1 VQSSATQLSEGLRS
15 PRAKLDVGILGAT
28 GTVGQQFAALLADH
42 PWFRV
47 SWLAASERSAGRRY
61 GDLPWRIA
69 TPQPEELTGV
79 AVETLRPGVGP
90 QLVFSA
96 LDASVAGDIEAEFA
110 AAGHWVVSNARNHRM
125 DRFVPL
131 LVPEINPD
139 HLALVAHQPHVNGLR
154 NGRRGGII
162 TNPNCSTVFLA
173 LALAPLC
180 RFGLKRVMVTTLQ
193 ALSGAGYPG
202 VASLDALGNVIPHID
217 GEEEKIEAETRKIL
231 GRLAADSIELHP
243 AAISAQTTRVPVVHG
258 HTETVS
264 VELEE
269 HVSRDE
275 ILAAFRDFSG
285 EPQRLGLP
293 SSPANPI
300 VYIDSPDRPQPRLDV
315 ERFGGMAVQVGR
327 LRACPVLSY
336 KFVLLGHNTIRGASG
351 AAILNAELMNARGL
365 LN

>member
-1 VQSSATQLSEGLRS
+1 
-15 PRAKLDVGILGAT
+15 
-28 GTVGQQFAALLADH
+28 
-42 PWFRV
+42 
-47 SWLAASERSAGRRY
+47 
-61 GDLPWRIA
+61 
-69 TPQPEELTGV
+69 
-79 AVETLRPGVGP
+79 
-90 QLVFSA
+90 
-96 LDASVAGDIEAEFA
+96 
-110 AAGHWVVSNARNHRM
+110 
-125 DRFVPL
+125 
-131 LVPEINPD
+131 
-139 HLALVAHQPHVNGLR
+139 
-154 NGRRGGII
+154 
-162 TNPNCSTVFLA
+162 
-173 LALAPLC
+173 
-180 RFGLKRVMVTTLQ
+180 MVTTLQ

-217 GEEEKIEAETRKIL
+217 GEEEKIETETRKIL

-315 ERFGGMAVQVGR
+315 ERFGGMAVQLGR
-327 LRACPVLSY
+327 AGKRVPVLAAVTCSAR
-336 KFVLLGHNTIRGASG
+336 HGAVHG
-351 AAILNAELMNARGL
+351 AALRCDPECGTHERAGPPQLSVQRSVD
-365 LN
+365 